1 LGRTACAGD
10 GVLTALIWVGLS
22 GAAFVVLFFLP
33 GFRLAF
39 RIASGLDV
47 RVVAVTSI
55 LVSVIMLSVFTS
67 ALVAIGRFDGRLVAL
82 FAIVASG
89 VSVAPA
95 ARWFRTL
102 PREALLLVPVFLVV
116 AIPWVA
122 AAVRPDFAPAE
133 TFQWY
138 YWDLGRALSQ
148 AGGIPATV
156 REYGWDV
163 RWLPDYIYFNGFSE
177 AFSALMAPVDTA
189 VAMQAWRV
197 PLALA
202 GLGSLYL
209 VARLWL
215 RRSSAVVAA
224 AGTATSFLFLDKFN
238 TYKPESLGIVVGLL
252 AGWLVVMGLRN
263 RQGSWAIVGGVALG
277 ADVAI
282 HAIAATV
289 LAFLLVGACL
299 AEIWDSRGLRTRLFA
314 AAATAALITVFVVLA
329 TGTALQGRPLVA
341 TEASRPVAGRSV
353 DATWTYL
360 EYSSGRFTD
369 RPPPTPAGQ
378 LERAARPW
386 PGISL
391 DGLNGV
397 WFAWLAGLAL
407 VLVALYGDRQARMG
421 LLAVLLATA
430 ALAAGIA
437 YFALFFTTYVPQH
450 TGLVRFAQY
459 IPLVAGFGVGFIFE
473 GHVLAWERITRS
485 EMSRSFGAVAAA
497 LALALLIPVT
507 DGEFRMDRGIEEPGQ
522 EAIEQLA
529 RLAPVGDVVLSN
541 SLTDGTL
548 EFFTDLEAPLEGRQ
562 PLLEEPALLDHANAT
577 LLAAHRFFGPER
589 DDTILSDLGV
599 GWVLVAD
606 QPKSLGATASL
617 GGSVTSAAA
626 EPRLVERWAGTG
638 IALFEVVP

>member
-1 LGRTACAGD
+1 
-10 GVLTALIWVGLS
+10 
-22 GAAFVVLFFLP
+22 
-33 GFRLAF
+33 
-39 RIASGLDV
+39 
-47 RVVAVTSI
+47 VTSV
-55 LVSVIMLSVFTS
+55 LVSVIMLSAFTS

-82 FAIVASG
+82 FAIVASL
-89 VSVAPA
+89 VSASPA
-95 ARWFRTL
+95 AKWLRTL
-102 PREALLLVPVFLVV
+102 PREALLLVPVFVVV

-122 AAVRPDFAPAE
+122 AAVRPDYAPAE

-138 YWDLGRALSQ
+138 YWELGRALNQ
-148 AGGIPATV
+148 AGGIPGPV

-177 AFSALMAPVDTA
+177 AFSALMSPVDAA
-189 VAMQAWRV
+189 VAMQAWRI

-215 RRSSAVVAA
+215 RRSSAVLAV
-224 AGTATSFLFLDKFN
+224 AGTAMSFLFLGKFN

-252 AGWLVVMGLRN
+252 ACWLIVMGLRN
-263 RQGSWAIVGGVALG
+263 RRGSWAIVGGVALG
-277 ADVAI
+277 AAVAI

-289 LAFLLVGACL
+289 LAFLVVGACL

-314 AAATAALITVFVVLA
+314 AAASAAVITVLVVLA
-329 TGTALQGRPLVA
+329 TGTALQGRPLVV
-341 TEASRPVAGRSV
+341 TDASRPTAGRAV

-360 EYSSGRFTD
+360 EYSNGRFTY
-369 RPPPTPAGQ
+369 RPPPTPAAQ
-378 LERAARPW
+378 LGRAARPW

-397 WFAWLAGLAL
+397 WLAWLAGLGLA
-407 VLVALYGDRQARMG
+407 LVALYGDRQARMG
-421 LLAVLLATA
+421 LLAILLATA
-430 ALAAGIA
+430 SLAAGIA

-485 EMSRSFGAVAAA
+485 KISRYFEAVAAA
-497 LALALLIPVT
+497 VAIAVIIPVT

-529 RLAPVGDVVLSN
+529 RLAPAGDVVLSN
-541 SLTDGTL
+541 SLTNGTL
-548 EFFTDLEAPLEGRQ
+548 EFFTHLEAPLEGRQ

-577 LLAAHRFFGPER
+577 LLAAHRFFGPEH

-599 GWVLVAD
+599 RWVLVAD
-606 QPKSLGATASL
+606 RPRTLGGTASL
-617 GGSVTSAAA
+617 GGSVASAATD
-626 EPRLVERWAGTG
+626 PRLVERWVGTG
-638 IALFEVVP
+638 VALFEVVPPDRISGPH